1 MWHAINYD
9 NGDIVAYVFG
19 TRKSEVLEELW
30 ALLCGLNLT
39 VVGVFS
45 DDNFA
50 YHEIMPSSILQ
61 AGERNTQCIECK
73 RLAFRTCLK
82 WLVRKAICYFKCWGM
97 HVVLFGLLINV
108 LEFGN
113 KLIRNSRQIF

>member
-1 MWHAINYD
+1 MWHAINHD

-39 VVGVFS
+39 IVGVFS

-50 YHEIMPSSILQ
+50 YHEIISSSILQ
-61 AGERNTQCIECK
+61 TGERNTQRIECK
-73 RLAFRTCLK
+73 HLYVSDAFEA
-82 WLVRKAICYFKCWGM
+82 VG
-97 HVVLFGLLINV
+97 
-108 LEFGN
+108 
-113 KLIRNSRQIF
+113 S